1 MDAGI
6 SWYDAAA
13 SISVILDKKP
23 ELKLIMTSVIEGT
36 QHEELLELKELPQRP
51 ERTTRLRIDLKMKSE
66 EILTVYVEDQ
76 GFGEIFPA
84 SGITWSLDV
93 PCKRNIEIENII

>member
-1 MDAGI
+1 
-6 SWYDAAA
+6 
-13 SISVILDKKP
+13 
-23 ELKLIMTSVIEGT
+23 
-36 QHEELLELKELPQRP
+36 
-51 ERTTRLRIDLKMKSE
+51 MKSE